1 MKTVYRNQQYD
12 EDPSNGSTIGN
23 DKELTALLERARSSR
38 PLFIRL
44 SGDNGFDL
52 LLGVSRSLGC
62 AQYSKSDGASPDL
75 LAVSA
80 RPPMKRG
87 YVEFLTANT
96 PTPVAA
102 RYIIPFDDLLQ
113 IALYFLR
120 TGERSNNVLW
130 QKFNPRALRED
141 AERSAD

>member
-12 EDPSNGSTIGN
+12 DDPSNGSIIGN
-23 DKELTALLERARSSR
+23 DEELTGLLERDRSNI

-44 SGDNGFDL
+44 SCDNGFNL
-52 LLGVSRSLGC
+52 LLGVAHNLGC
-62 AQYSKSDGASPDL
+62 VQYSKSDGMPPDL

-113 IALYFLR
+113 IALYFVH

-130 QKFNPRALRED
+130 QKFNPRALKED